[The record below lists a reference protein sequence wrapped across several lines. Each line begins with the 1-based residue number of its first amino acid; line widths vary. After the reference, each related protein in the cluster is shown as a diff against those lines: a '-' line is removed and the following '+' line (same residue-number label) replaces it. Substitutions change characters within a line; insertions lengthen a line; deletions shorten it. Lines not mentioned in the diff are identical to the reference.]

1 MRWAFWRRK
10 KFQELPQSRQMPREE
25 LGFGGY
31 GLGVLISNLAAD
43 EYLSKLAFPQNISIY
58 TQMRRSDATVQALE
72 HAITLPIKA
81 TDWRVDPAS
90 DSKAAQEAADLIS
103 SNLFGGMTITF
114 DDFLREALLALFY
127 GFVVFEKVF
136 EERNGYIVWRKFAS
150 RHPQTIDRFLFD
162 ETGGLAGI
170 VQTGFDPQGRYRR
183 VEIPIDKLL
192 VFIWRKEFGNPYGVS
207 VLRAAYKHWFLKDLL
222 YKLQAIALERW
233 AVGLPWGK
241 IPPGTSE
248 TDKNIFMQLLENL
261 RSHEKAAIVTPSDYD
276 IQILG
281 AQEGSRA
288 AQAFMEA
295 INHQDT
301 MIVKAVLAQFLN
313 LGQGNVGS
321 WALSKDHSQLF
332 LMTLNSVA
340 QWFAD
345 TINRYA
351 IPQLCR
357 FNFGDNF
364 TEFPELTFTDLRLVL
379 QREEIA
385 ETIAKLVQ
393 ATVVTPDFELQQW
406 IRSMLDLPELPES
419 EREVSLPAP
428 ETAKDK
434 ASGEWTKRASGE
446 WLRDNGHRF
455 SDPLGLQQG
464 ASLRAL
470 SDRVMIE
477 AEHDLQSLTRQMI
490 DSVMEQVRLL
500 VQRADEGH
508 PSSLREVGNIQ
519 VPQRLSER
527 YELTLYGYLTN
538 AYKAARTIYLAST
551 GTDPTKPVPRWI
563 DFYLHGWAKAVASQ
577 HCADLTATAAYE
589 TLRHY
594 EMSQTLGRKFN
605 EEMIEAALVDR
616 MTNALESLPKE
627 VEALTD
633 TLFEPIEAGE

>member
-1 MRWAFWRRK
+1 MRWAFWKRK
-10 KFQELPQSRQMPREE
+10 KFAQQPKDIVREE

-31 GLGVLISNLAAD
+31 GLGALLSNLAAD
-43 EYLSKLAFPQNISIY
+43 EYLPKLSFPNNISVY
-58 TQMRRSDATVQALE
+58 TQMRRSDATVQTLE
-72 HAITLPIKA
+72 LAITLPIRA
-81 TDWRVDPAS
+81 TDWRIDPAS
-90 DSKAAQEAADLIS
+90 DSPSAREAADLIE

-136 EERNGYIVWRKFAS
+136 EERDGYIVWRKFAS
-150 RHPQTIDRFLFD
+150 RHPQTIDKFLFD

-170 VQTGFDPQGRYRR
+170 VQIGFDPQGRYRR
-183 VEIPIDKLL
+183 VEIPVAKLL

-207 VLRAAYKHWFLKDLL
+207 VLRAAYKHWFLKDLF
-222 YKLQAIALERW
+222 YKLHAIALERW
-233 AVGLPWGK
+233 AVGVPWGK
-241 IPPGTSE
+241 VPPGTSE

-288 AQAFMEA
+288 AQAFMDA

-301 MIVKAVLAQFLN
+301 MIIKSVLAQFLN

-357 FNFGDNF
+357 FNFGDDF
-364 TEFPELTFTDLRLVL
+364 SEFPELTFTDLRLVL

-385 ETIAKLVQ
+385 ETISKLAQTAVIT
-393 ATVVTPDFELQQW
+393 ADPELQKW
-406 IRSMLDLPELPES
+406 VREMLDLPEMPEV
-419 EREVSLPAP
+419 EEEVSLPAP
-428 ETAKDK
+428 ETTSERRKIIANN
-434 ASGEWTKRASGE
+434 ANN
-446 WLRDNGHRF
+446 NGHKF
-455 SDPLGLQQG
+455 SDPFGLQQG

-470 SDRVMIE
+470 SDRVMVE
-477 AEHDLQSLTRQMI
+477 AEQDLQTITRQMI
-490 DSVMEQVRLL
+490 DSVMEQVRQL
-500 VQRADEGH
+500 VQRADSGQ
-508 PSSLREVGNIQ
+508 PSALREVGNIQ
-519 VPQRLSER
+519 VPSHLSER
-527 YELTLYGYLTN
+527 YELALYGYLTN
-538 AYKAARTIYLAST
+538 AYKAARTVYLAAT
-551 GTDPTKPVPRWI
+551 GTNPTKPPRWV
-563 DFYLHGWAKAVASQ
+563 DFYLHGWAKAIATQ
-577 HCADLTATAAYE
+577 HCADLAATAAYE

-594 EMSQTLGRKFN
+594 EISKNLGQKFS
-605 EEMIEAALVDR
+605 EEMVEAALVNR
-616 MTNALESLPKE
+616 MANELESLPKE
-627 VEALTD
+627 VEALTE
-633 TLFEPIEAGE
+633 TLFEPIEVNE